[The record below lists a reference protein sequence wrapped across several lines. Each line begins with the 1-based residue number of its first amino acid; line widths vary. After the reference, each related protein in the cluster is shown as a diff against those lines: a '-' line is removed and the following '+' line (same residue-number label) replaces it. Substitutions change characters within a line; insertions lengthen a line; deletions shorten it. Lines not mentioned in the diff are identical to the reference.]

1 MNFKEIFFLLELI
14 GTVAFAASGAL
25 IAIEKNM
32 DIFGTVFLGVI
43 SALGGGV
50 IRDVLVGNIPPAMFS
65 DYSYLLIAAGCS
77 LLLFTLVLIWK
88 NKINFHG
95 NLIEKIIEIFDA
107 VGLGVFT
114 VTGINT
120 GIACGYENN
129 IFFILFLGMTTGI
142 GGGMLRDVMVKEI
155 PFVLRKRVYAVASLF
170 GGIVYCILL
179 KFSVDEIFSAVA
191 AIVIIFAVRILSA
204 AFKIN
209 LPRPGIENSKNKE

>member
-14 GTVAFAASGAL
+14 GTIAFAASGAL

-77 LLLFTLVLIWK
+77 LLLFMLVLIWK

-95 NLIEKIIEIFDA
+95 NLTEKIIEIFDA

-155 PFVLRKRVYAVASLF
+155 PFVLRKRVYAVASLL
-170 GGIVYCILL
+170 GGIVYCILF

-209 LPRPGIENSKNKE
+209 LPHPGTENSKNKE